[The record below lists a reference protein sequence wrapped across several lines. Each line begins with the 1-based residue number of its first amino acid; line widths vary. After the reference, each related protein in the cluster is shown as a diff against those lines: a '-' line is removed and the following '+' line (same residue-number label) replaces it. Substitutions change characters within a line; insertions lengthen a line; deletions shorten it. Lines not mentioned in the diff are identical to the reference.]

1 MDLEEKLQP
10 IIEKAIVAAE
20 KTGEFVIEQ
29 APLVLQEFYRWHLAE
44 HIFFLV
50 IGMLLCSLMF
60 IVKPFLPYEESET
73 WSINYLGKQVEEN
86 FGIPAFV
93 FGLASFLIG
102 IIMFF
107 LNLLTI
113 IKILVAPK
121 LYLIEYFLK

>member
-1 MDLEEKLQP
+1 MNLEEKLQP

-44 HIFFLV
+44 HIFLLV
-50 IGMLLCSLMF
+50 IGILLCSLMF
-60 IVKPFLPYEESET
+60 IAKPFLPYEEEKRR
-73 WSINYLGKQVEEN
+73 SINYLGKKVEVD
-86 FGIPAFV
+86 FGIPAYV
-93 FGLASFLIG
+93 FGLTSFLIG

-107 LNLLTI
+107 VNLLPI